1 MNTKFKI
8 AIGIAAIG
16 SLSFVGSTSAA
27 EMTGPQIKEFL
38 SGKTI
43 YLELNTAGSIVG
55 VPGQS
60 VLYFDPNGTALNKT
74 PKGLWHGTWKIE
86 GNTTCTDWKEMPNNP
101 CTKYDKTGDT
111 VTFINVATGQP
122 RGKVTKTADGNA
134 ENLRP

>member
-1 MNTKFKI
+1 MNTIFKMV
-8 AIGIAAIG
+8 IGMAAIG
-16 SLSFVGSTSAA
+16 SLTFVSSALAA
-27 EMTGPQIKEFL
+27 EMTGAQIKEFL

-43 YLELNTAGSIVG
+43 YLELNTAGSIAG

-86 GNTTCTDWKEMPNNP
+86 SNATCTDWKEMPNNP

-111 VTFINVATGQP
+111 VTLINVATGQP

-134 ENLRP
+134 ENLGP